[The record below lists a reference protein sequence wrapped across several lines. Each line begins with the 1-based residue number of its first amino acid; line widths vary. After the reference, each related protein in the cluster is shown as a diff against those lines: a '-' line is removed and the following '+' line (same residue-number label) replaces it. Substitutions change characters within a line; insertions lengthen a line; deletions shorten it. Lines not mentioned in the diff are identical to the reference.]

1 MGQVVANMSMSLD
14 GFIAGPNISVDHPMG
29 EGGER
34 LHAWMF
40 GDAVDPRDAEIAAG
54 MFSPATTGAVV
65 MGRRT
70 FMVGERPWGDD
81 GTFRV
86 PCFVITHRPALI
98 VVKGPTTF
106 TFVTEGIERGLD
118 EARATAGDRNIN
130 VMGASLVQQYLRAGV
145 IDELLITMVPIFLGC
160 GARPFSQPTFGEP
173 SGIAS
178 LERTAVIE
186 TPAVT
191 HLRFRVVKSARTIVA
206 AGSEAPRDPSS
217 VTNVPPR
224 PR

>member
-40 GDAVDPRDAEIAAG
+40 GDAVNPRDAEIAAG
-54 MFSPATTGAVV
+54 MFSPATTGAVL

-70 FMVGERPWGDD
+70 FTVGERPWGDD

-98 VVKGPTTF
+98 VVKGPT
-106 TFVTEGIERGLD
+106 
-118 EARATAGDRNIN
+118 
-130 VMGASLVQQYLRAGV
+130 
-145 IDELLITMVPIFLGC
+145 
-160 GARPFSQPTFGEP
+160 
-173 SGIAS
+173 
-178 LERTAVIE
+178 
-186 TPAVT
+186 
-191 HLRFRVVKSARTIVA
+191 
-206 AGSEAPRDPSS
+206 SS
-217 VTNVPPR
+217 VR
-224 PR
+224 SSER